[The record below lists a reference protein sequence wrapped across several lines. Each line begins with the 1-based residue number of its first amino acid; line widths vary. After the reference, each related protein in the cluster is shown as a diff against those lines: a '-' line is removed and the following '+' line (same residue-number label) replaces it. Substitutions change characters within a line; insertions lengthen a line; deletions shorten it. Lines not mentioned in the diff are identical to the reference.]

1 MGRVFAMRI
10 KFTEESEEYTMI
22 CKDCGAQI
30 EDNAEVCPFCGAVY
44 KEGAKAEEKHDIDTG
59 NDDEKVPES
68 DNEYVGEEA
77 DSSDFEP
84 VSEETEDNM
93 SDPDVEELFDE
104 NEIKRQRQIE
114 RNRAEKQ
121 SQLEEIE
128 RRRQE
133 KKKRQR
139 RTKIIA
145 VVIIAACVAG
155 GVFAGIKYLGNGDNG
170 TDVVLSTEQP
180 SESALPESTLP
191 VVATP
196 GVSQSP
202 APTQSSSWQATGGS
216 GSSGSSGSSSSGSSS
231 GGSSSRPSGG
241 SGSSSG
247 GSSGS
252 GSSGGTSSSGGSSS
266 RPSSGNSGSSS
277 GGSSSGSSA
286 PSTSTAVTGGKT
298 YSAPGGMSGDRFT
311 AALVTGGQVITDGG
325 RTYMTFV
332 YEENTYY
339 ANVDS
344 GAYTAFIQG
353 KPMTLSAFPTSEVYN
368 GNKVYEITSITHYNG
383 DYIFPNSGFE
393 LLTEADLKGK
403 SAEVLA
409 LGRNE
414 IFARHGRTFTTP
426 EFQNYFNGCSWYSS
440 NPNYNYDNDAANLNS
455 IERQNANF
463 IKAYED
469 KLK

>member
-1 MGRVFAMRI
+1 MRI

-44 KEGAKAEEKHDIDTG
+44 KEGAEVEEKQDSNTAS
-59 NDDEKVPES
+59 NEEKETESSNEYSEELS
-68 DNEYVGEEA
+68 DN
-77 DSSDFEP
+77 SDFEP
-84 VSEETEDNM
+84 VSEETEDNETD
-93 SDPDVEELFDE
+93 SDVEELFDE

-145 VVIIAACVAG
+145 IVIIAACVAG
-155 GVFAGIKYLGNGDNG
+155 GVFAGIKFLGNGDNG
-170 TDVVLSTEQP
+170 NEVVLSTEQP
-180 SESALPESTLP
+180 SESALPEATLP

-196 GVSQSP
+196 DVSQSP

-216 GSSGSSGSSSSGSSS
+216 TSSGSSSSGSSSSGGTSSSGSNSSRPSSGGSSSGSSSSSGTSSRPSSGSSGSSSSGSS
-231 GGSSSRPSGG
+231 G
-241 SGSSSG
+241 
-247 GSSGS
+247 
-252 GSSGGTSSSGGSSS
+252 
-266 RPSSGNSGSSS
+266 
-277 GGSSSGSSA
+277 GSSA

-298 YSAPGGMSGDRFT
+298 YSAPGGMSGERFT
-311 AALVTGGQVITDGG
+311 SALVTGGQVITDGG

-332 YEENTYY
+332 YDGNTYY

-414 IFARHGRTFTTP
+414 IFARHGRTFTMP
-426 EFQNYFNGCSWYSS
+426 EFQNYFNGCSWYSP
-440 NPNYNYDNDAANLNS
+440 NPNYNYDDDASNLNS